1 MLYLFNIFL
10 YYPITNILV
19 ILYNTLAF
27 GDLGV
32 AILILTIIVRLCLA
46 PMQQKTLQQ
55 QAVMQKIKPEIVK
68 IQEQHKDNKEKQTI
82 LLLELYKKHQ
92 INPFNTF
99 FILLIQLPI
108 LLALFRV
115 FTNGLS
121 GNISN
126 IVYPFIYNPGAFNPI
141 SMGILD
147 LNQTNIILIILI
159 AIFQFIQIYLSSAMF
174 ASDRKA
180 LSTSLITGIM
190 ISLFSVIVLWNLP
203 SAVAIYWMIT
213 ILFAIGQQI
222 MCNKLNQCKI

>member
-1 MLYLFNIFL
+1 MLYLFNILL

-19 ILYNTLAF
+19 VLYNTLAF

-32 AILILTIIVRLCLA
+32 AIIIITIIVRLCLA

-55 QAVMQKIKPEIVK
+55 QAIMQRIKPEIIK
-68 IQEQHKDNKEKQTI
+68 IQEQYKDNKEKQTI
-82 LLLELYKKHQ
+82 LLLELYKKHK

-99 FILLIQLPI
+99 LILLIQLPI

-115 FTNGLS
+115 FTNGL
-121 GNISN
+121 GENISN
-126 IVYPFIYNPGAFNPI
+126 IIYPFIYNPGSFNPI
-141 SMGILD
+141 FLGILD
-147 LNQTNIILIILI
+147 LNKTNIILIII
-159 AIFQFIQIYLSSAMF
+159 ITITQFIQIYLSSIMF
-174 ASDRKA
+174 ASDKKT

-190 ISLFSVIVLWNLP
+190 ISLFSIVVLWNLP

-222 MCNKLNQCKI
+222 ICNKLNQCKT